1 MTLRTA
7 LATIHSDKLWWRTVL
22 IGGALSCTIFGYPWA
37 AGLLMESLE
46 NTRKG
51 FPTPLPRW
59 NDWSSRYLIGLFAGL
74 IDILFFV
81 LPVFALGLL
90 IACGGGILA
99 ISGVGWMTWVVPA
112 GLAALLLYE
121 LAMFATGVAPIG
133 RVMYAES
140 GHIEDTL
147 SSRPLR
153 AALRPGARAMYAR
166 ARLQSLPAYLPALL
180 LLLASWQ
187 VGWPV
192 GLFLLWLALSALFYA
207 HLVVVQL
214 YVDADRAARWIV

>member
-1 MTLRTA
+1 MSTDSSLIAHRSMTLRTA
-7 LATIHSDKLWWRTVL
+7 LVTIHSDKLWWRTVL

-90 IACGGGILA
+90 IACGGGVLA
-99 ISGVGWMTWVVPA
+99 ISG
-112 GLAALLLYE
+112 
-121 LAMFATGVAPIG
+121 
-133 RVMYAES
+133 
-140 GHIEDTL
+140 
-147 SSRPLR
+147 
-153 AALRPGARAMYAR
+153 
-166 ARLQSLPAYLPALL
+166 
-180 LLLASWQ
+180 
-187 VGWPV
+187 
-192 GLFLLWLALSALFYA
+192 
-207 HLVVVQL
+207 
-214 YVDADRAARWIV
+214 